1 MRVRLFLLAVF
12 RVILETLS
20 PPQIGHRI
28 PSGQRIVSRNSSA
41 SSSVLNVLVTS
52 MRFIYLPRYKASI
65 NQSQL
70 CVKGII
76 VYFAILTCKLCQLKC
91 DSSYTTFGF
100 QPVLGNSAKPYL
112 SCQDPARS
120 LGNHLAVVGA
130 STQSGTPLLA
140 SCDSTLKFCTTP
152 R

>member
-20 PPQIGHRI
+20 PQQIGHRI

-76 VYFAILTCKLCQLKC
+76 VDILDVVVSQNREK
-91 DSSYTTFGF
+91 YRTFGHGTAADGKRGISWRRL
-100 QPVLGNSAKPYL
+100 VVKSAEVVEVNIV
-112 SCQDPARS
+112 A
-120 LGNHLAVVGA
+120 VGA
-130 STQSGTPLLA
+130 RIDRLGTGQIGTQRMGGA
-140 SCDSTLKFCTTP
+140 AEIK